1 MKPFGDWSCTSLL
14 QLAVSGLLQM
24 VFAVPCA
31 QAQTAG
37 VPDDGDHRIVYE
49 LGWAADWSKVEGV
62 HPKGGTFAFEIP
74 AIERWLELEFGVE
87 AIRADGQTETAAGVL
102 FKKPWRFS
110 PRFEF
115 MAGVGP
121 SIADGTGRDGGTFWG
136 LSSVADFML
145 WPMKNLGWYVEPA
158 YELAFRD
165 GATHHGVGITA
176 GLLIGR

>member
-1 MKPFGDWSCTSLL
+1 LQAIVYVLL
-14 QLAVSGLLQM
+14 MM
-24 VFAVPCA
+24 VVAVPRA
-31 QAQTAG
+31 QAQTVSA
-37 VPDDGDHRIVYE
+37 PEDGDHRIVYE
-49 LGWAADWSKVEGV
+49 FGWAADWSRAEGL

-87 AIRADGQTETAAGVL
+87 AIRADGDTETAASVL
-102 FKKPWRFS
+102 FKKPWRLS

-121 SIADGTGRDGGTFWG
+121 SIAHGTGRDGGTFWG

-145 WPMKNLGWYVEPA
+145 WPTKDVGWYVEPA
-158 YELAFRD
+158 YEVAFRD
-165 GATHHGVGITA
+165 REAHHGFGITA